1 MSKIIYNL
9 VYNRKRSLNKKGM
22 ALVQVEAYLDRK
34 KKYFSTKVYLK
45 PEQWD
50 NKKLIVK
57 NHPNADALNRLIYEF
72 MAMIE
77 KKELELWQQGRRIS
91 LELLKDVLSTSENK
105 TSFIPFFRQEI
116 ANSTLK
122 ESTKRN
128 HLSTLSLLQ
137 QFKKD
142 VTFSDLTFEFIS
154 SFEYFLQSRGYHTNT
169 IAKHM
174 KHQSYPSENYNYNY
188 YASGWSPIFN
198 QEFHT
203 RTNSIYDA
211 YAWYYYYTIAGNA
224 NTILA
229 NIDNAEGTEA
239 ERNFVKASALTFRA
253 YAFEKLIH
261 YYCWRWQDSNNGAS
275 QGIVLRLDESTD
287 GQGYATLAETYTQI
301 YKDLDEAIMLF
312 EQSGMDRNASQVWMP
327 NINVAHAIYA
337 RAALT
342 KQDYTK
348 ALTEAKLARQNY
360 PLMSNAEYHAGFCNP
375 TSEWIFGSF
384 GSAQENNWY
393 WSYGTQYACNGYYA
407 NAAGAAN
414 GAGSIGRELINRIP
428 NDDARKA
435 LFLTEDKFPGYNFN
449 DGSAMDLGYGIL
461 GMGDDAE
468 KADALWEEA
477 AAYCQKMAVSGL
489 EAPYQAGYMY
499 LGGQLKFYV
508 FDTPGVSYLPFI
520 RSSEMVLVE
529 AEANYFLNDETAA
542 RASLVELNATSG
554 RNPEYTC
561 DKSGEALW
569 NEIMDYRELE
579 LWGEGFAWSDYKR
592 WNRDIVRHSFA
603 EGGNAHIS
611 VAKTI
616 PASGVNK
623 WTWDVPLNETDYN
636 DELNLGGK

>member
-1 MSKIIYNL
+1 MKKIINKLFAGSLLAGMML
-9 VYNRKRSLNKKGM
+9 VSSCAGD
-22 ALVQVEAYLDRK
+22 YLDTAPTD
-34 KKYFSTKVYLK
+34 STGATDAVGTTA
-45 PEQWD
+45 
-50 NKKLIVK
+50 
-57 NHPNADALNRLIYEF
+57 NAMKALN
-72 MAMIE
+72 
-77 KKELELWQQGRRIS
+77 G
-91 LELLKDVLSTSENK
+91 
-105 TSFIPFFRQEI
+105 
-116 ANSTLK
+116 
-122 ESTKRN
+122 
-128 HLSTLSLLQ
+128 
-137 QFKKD
+137 
-142 VTFSDLTFEFIS
+142 
-154 SFEYFLQSRGYHTNT
+154 
-169 IAKHM
+169 IAKIMTTQHSYFGGGFAGENNIM
-174 KHQSYPSENYNYNY
+174 IQYESYPSENYNYNY

-253 YAFEKLIH
+253 YAFEKLVH

-275 QGIVLRLDESTD
+275 QGIVLRLDESTG
-287 GQGYATLAETYTQI
+287 GQGYATLAETYAQI

-393 WSYGTQYACNGYYA
+393 WSYGTQYAYNGYYA

-461 GMGDDAE
+461 GMGDDE
-468 KADALWEEA
+468 KKADALWEEA

-542 RASLVELNATSG
+542 RAALVELNATSG

>member
-1 MSKIIYNL
+1 MKKIINKLFAGSLLAGMML
-9 VYNRKRSLNKKGM
+9 VSSCAGD
-22 ALVQVEAYLDRK
+22 YLDTAPTD
-34 KKYFSTKVYLK
+34 STGATDAVGTTA
-45 PEQWD
+45 
-50 NKKLIVK
+50 
-57 NHPNADALNRLIYEF
+57 NAMKALN
-72 MAMIE
+72 
-77 KKELELWQQGRRIS
+77 G
-91 LELLKDVLSTSENK
+91 
-105 TSFIPFFRQEI
+105 
-116 ANSTLK
+116 
-122 ESTKRN
+122 
-128 HLSTLSLLQ
+128 
-137 QFKKD
+137 
-142 VTFSDLTFEFIS
+142 
-154 SFEYFLQSRGYHTNT
+154 
-169 IAKHM
+169 IAKIMTTQHSYFGGGFAGENNIM
-174 KHQSYPSENYNYNY
+174 IQYESYPSENYNY

-253 YAFEKLIH
+253 YAFEKLVH

-275 QGIVLRLDESTD
+275 QGIVLRLDESTG
-287 GQGYATLAETYTQI
+287 GQGYATLAETYAQI

-393 WSYGTQYACNGYYA
+393 WSYGTQFACNGYYA
-407 NAAGAAN
+407 SANNN

-428 NDDARKA
+428 NNDARKA

-461 GMGDDAE
+461 GMGDDE
-468 KADALWEEA
+468 KKADALWEEA

-542 RASLVELNATSG
+542 RAALVELNATSG

-592 WNRDIVRHSFA
+592 WNRDIVRHSFTF
-603 EGGNAHIS
+603 E
-611 VAKTI
+611 
-616 PASGVNK
+616 
-623 WTWDVPLNETDYN
+623 
-636 DELNLGGK
+636 

>member
-1 MSKIIYNL
+1 MKKIINKLFSGSLLAGMML
-9 VYNRKRSLNKKGM
+9 VSSCAGD
-22 ALVQVEAYLDRK
+22 YLDTAPTD
-34 KKYFSTKVYLK
+34 STGATDAVGTTA
-45 PEQWD
+45 
-50 NKKLIVK
+50 
-57 NHPNADALNRLIYEF
+57 NAMKALN
-72 MAMIE
+72 
-77 KKELELWQQGRRIS
+77 G
-91 LELLKDVLSTSENK
+91 
-105 TSFIPFFRQEI
+105 
-116 ANSTLK
+116 
-122 ESTKRN
+122 
-128 HLSTLSLLQ
+128 
-137 QFKKD
+137 
-142 VTFSDLTFEFIS
+142 
-154 SFEYFLQSRGYHTNT
+154 
-169 IAKHM
+169 IAKIMTTQHSYFGGGFAGENNIM
-174 KHQSYPSENYNYNY
+174 IQYESYPSENYNYNY

-253 YAFEKLIH
+253 YAFEKLVH

-275 QGIVLRLDESTD
+275 QGIVLRLDESTG
-287 GQGYATLAETYTQI
+287 GQGYATLAETYAQI

-428 NDDARKA
+428 NNDARKA

-461 GMGDDAE
+461 GMGDDE
-468 KADALWEEA
+468 KKADALWEEA

-542 RASLVELNATSG
+542 RAALVELNATSG

>member
-1 MSKIIYNL
+1 MKKIINKLFAGSLLAGMML
-9 VYNRKRSLNKKGM
+9 VSSCAGD
-22 ALVQVEAYLDRK
+22 YLDTAPTD
-34 KKYFSTKVYLK
+34 STGATDAVGTTA
-45 PEQWD
+45 
-50 NKKLIVK
+50 
-57 NHPNADALNRLIYEF
+57 NAMKALN
-72 MAMIE
+72 
-77 KKELELWQQGRRIS
+77 G
-91 LELLKDVLSTSENK
+91 
-105 TSFIPFFRQEI
+105 
-116 ANSTLK
+116 
-122 ESTKRN
+122 
-128 HLSTLSLLQ
+128 
-137 QFKKD
+137 
-142 VTFSDLTFEFIS
+142 
-154 SFEYFLQSRGYHTNT
+154 
-169 IAKHM
+169 IAKIMTTQHSYFGSGFAGENNIM
-174 KHQSYPSENYNYNY
+174 IQYESYPSENYNYNV

-253 YAFEKLIH
+253 YAFEKLVH

-312 EQSGMDRNASQVWMP
+312 EQSGMDRNASQIWMP

-407 NAAGAAN
+407 STQQT

-428 NDDARKA
+428 NNDARKA

-461 GMGDDAE
+461 GMGNDAE
-468 KADALWEEA
+468 KADALWEDA

-489 EAPYQAGYMY
+489 EAPYQAGYMH

>member
-1 MSKIIYNL
+1 MKKIINKLFAGSLLAGMML
-9 VYNRKRSLNKKGM
+9 VSSCAGD
-22 ALVQVEAYLDRK
+22 YLDTAPTD
-34 KKYFSTKVYLK
+34 STGATDAVGTTA
-45 PEQWD
+45 
-50 NKKLIVK
+50 
-57 NHPNADALNRLIYEF
+57 NAMKALN
-72 MAMIE
+72 
-77 KKELELWQQGRRIS
+77 G
-91 LELLKDVLSTSENK
+91 
-105 TSFIPFFRQEI
+105 
-116 ANSTLK
+116 
-122 ESTKRN
+122 
-128 HLSTLSLLQ
+128 
-137 QFKKD
+137 
-142 VTFSDLTFEFIS
+142 
-154 SFEYFLQSRGYHTNT
+154 
-169 IAKHM
+169 IAKIMTTQHSYFGGGFAGENNIM
-174 KHQSYPSENYNYNY
+174 IQYESYPSENYNYNY
-188 YASGWSPIFN
+188 YASGWSSIFN
-198 QEFHT
+198 QELHT

-253 YAFEKLIH
+253 YAFEKLVH

-275 QGIVLRLDESTD
+275 QGIVLRLDESTG
-287 GQGYATLAETYTQI
+287 GQGYATLAETYAQI

-428 NDDARKA
+428 NNDARKA

-461 GMGDDAE
+461 GMGDDE
-468 KADALWEEA
+468 KKADALWEEA

-542 RASLVELNATSG
+542 RAALVELNATSG

>member
-1 MSKIIYNL
+1 MKKIINKLFAGSLLAGMML
-9 VYNRKRSLNKKGM
+9 VSSCAGD
-22 ALVQVEAYLDRK
+22 YLDTAPTD
-34 KKYFSTKVYLK
+34 STGATDAVGTTA
-45 PEQWD
+45 
-50 NKKLIVK
+50 
-57 NHPNADALNRLIYEF
+57 NAMKALN
-72 MAMIE
+72 
-77 KKELELWQQGRRIS
+77 G
-91 LELLKDVLSTSENK
+91 
-105 TSFIPFFRQEI
+105 
-116 ANSTLK
+116 
-122 ESTKRN
+122 
-128 HLSTLSLLQ
+128 
-137 QFKKD
+137 
-142 VTFSDLTFEFIS
+142 
-154 SFEYFLQSRGYHTNT
+154 
-169 IAKHM
+169 IAKIMTTQHSYFGGGFAGENNIM
-174 KHQSYPSENYNYNY
+174 IQYESYPSENYNYNY

-275 QGIVLRLDESTD
+275 QGIVLRLDESTG
-287 GQGYATLAETYTQI
+287 GQGYATLAETYAQI

-407 NAAGAAN
+407 NTAGAAN

-461 GMGDDAE
+461 GMGDDE
-468 KADALWEEA
+468 KKADALWEEA

-542 RASLVELNATSG
+542 RAALVELNATSG

>member
-1 MSKIIYNL
+1 MKKIINKLFAGSLLAGMML
-9 VYNRKRSLNKKGM
+9 VSSCAGD
-22 ALVQVEAYLDRK
+22 YLDTAPTD
-34 KKYFSTKVYLK
+34 STGATDAVGTTA
-45 PEQWD
+45 
-50 NKKLIVK
+50 
-57 NHPNADALNRLIYEF
+57 NAMKALN
-72 MAMIE
+72 
-77 KKELELWQQGRRIS
+77 G
-91 LELLKDVLSTSENK
+91 
-105 TSFIPFFRQEI
+105 
-116 ANSTLK
+116 
-122 ESTKRN
+122 
-128 HLSTLSLLQ
+128 
-137 QFKKD
+137 
-142 VTFSDLTFEFIS
+142 
-154 SFEYFLQSRGYHTNT
+154 
-169 IAKHM
+169 IAKIMTTQHSYFGGGFAGENNIM
-174 KHQSYPSENYNYNY
+174 IQYESYPSENYNYNY

-239 ERNFVKASALTFRA
+239 ERNFVKASVLTFRA
-253 YAFEKLIH
+253 YAFEKLVH

-275 QGIVLRLDESTD
+275 QGIVLRLDESTG
-287 GQGYATLAETYTQI
+287 GQGYATLAETYAQI

-428 NDDARKA
+428 NNDARKA

-461 GMGDDAE
+461 GMGDDE
-468 KADALWEEA
+468 KKADALWEEA

-542 RASLVELNATSG
+542 RAALVELNATSG

>member
-1 MSKIIYNL
+1 MKKIIYKLFAGSLLAGMML
-9 VYNRKRSLNKKGM
+9 VSSCAGD
-22 ALVQVEAYLDRK
+22 YLDTAPTD
-34 KKYFSTKVYLK
+34 STGATDAVGTTA
-45 PEQWD
+45 
-50 NKKLIVK
+50 
-57 NHPNADALNRLIYEF
+57 NAMKALN
-72 MAMIE
+72 
-77 KKELELWQQGRRIS
+77 G
-91 LELLKDVLSTSENK
+91 
-105 TSFIPFFRQEI
+105 
-116 ANSTLK
+116 
-122 ESTKRN
+122 
-128 HLSTLSLLQ
+128 
-137 QFKKD
+137 
-142 VTFSDLTFEFIS
+142 
-154 SFEYFLQSRGYHTNT
+154 
-169 IAKHM
+169 IAKIMTTQHSYFGGGFAGENNIM
-174 KHQSYPSENYNYNY
+174 IQYESYPSENYNYNY

-253 YAFEKLIH
+253 YAFEKLVH

-275 QGIVLRLDESTD
+275 QGIVLRLDESTG
-287 GQGYATLAETYTQI
+287 GQGYATLAETYAQI

>member
-1 MSKIIYNL
+1 MKKIINKLFAGSLLAGMML
-9 VYNRKRSLNKKGM
+9 VSSCAGD
-22 ALVQVEAYLDRK
+22 YLDTAPTD
-34 KKYFSTKVYLK
+34 STGATDAVGTTA
-45 PEQWD
+45 
-50 NKKLIVK
+50 
-57 NHPNADALNRLIYEF
+57 NAMKALN
-72 MAMIE
+72 
-77 KKELELWQQGRRIS
+77 G
-91 LELLKDVLSTSENK
+91 
-105 TSFIPFFRQEI
+105 
-116 ANSTLK
+116 
-122 ESTKRN
+122 
-128 HLSTLSLLQ
+128 
-137 QFKKD
+137 
-142 VTFSDLTFEFIS
+142 
-154 SFEYFLQSRGYHTNT
+154 
-169 IAKHM
+169 IAKIMTTQHSYFGGGFAGESNIM
-174 KHQSYPSENYNYNY
+174 IQYESYPSENYNCNY

-239 ERNFVKASALTFRA
+239 ERDFVKASALTFRA
-253 YAFEKLIH
+253 YAFEKLVH

-275 QGIVLRLDESTD
+275 QGIVLRLDESTG
-287 GQGYATLAETYTQI
+287 GQGYATLAETYAQI

-461 GMGDDAE
+461 GMGDDE
-468 KADALWEEA
+468 KKADALWEEA

-542 RASLVELNATSG
+542 RAALVELNATSG

>member
-1 MSKIIYNL
+1 MKKIINKLFAGSLLAGMML
-9 VYNRKRSLNKKGM
+9 VSSCAGD
-22 ALVQVEAYLDRK
+22 YLDTAPTD
-34 KKYFSTKVYLK
+34 STGATDAVGTTA
-45 PEQWD
+45 
-50 NKKLIVK
+50 
-57 NHPNADALNRLIYEF
+57 NAMKALN
-72 MAMIE
+72 
-77 KKELELWQQGRRIS
+77 G
-91 LELLKDVLSTSENK
+91 
-105 TSFIPFFRQEI
+105 
-116 ANSTLK
+116 
-122 ESTKRN
+122 
-128 HLSTLSLLQ
+128 
-137 QFKKD
+137 
-142 VTFSDLTFEFIS
+142 
-154 SFEYFLQSRGYHTNT
+154 
-169 IAKHM
+169 IAKIMTTQHSYFGGGFAGENNIM
-174 KHQSYPSENYNYNY
+174 IQYESYPSENYNYNY
-188 YASGWSPIFN
+188 YASGWSSIFN

-253 YAFEKLIH
+253 YAFEKLVH

-287 GQGYATLAETYTQI
+287 GQGYATLAETYAQI

-428 NDDARKA
+428 NNDARKA

-461 GMGDDAE
+461 GMGDDE
-468 KADALWEEA
+468 KKADALWEEA

-542 RASLVELNATSG
+542 RAALVELNATSG

>member
-1 MSKIIYNL
+1 MKKIINKLFAGSLLAGMML
-9 VYNRKRSLNKKGM
+9 VSSCAGD
-22 ALVQVEAYLDRK
+22 YLDTAPTD
-34 KKYFSTKVYLK
+34 STGATDAVGTTA
-45 PEQWD
+45 
-50 NKKLIVK
+50 
-57 NHPNADALNRLIYEF
+57 NAMKALN
-72 MAMIE
+72 
-77 KKELELWQQGRRIS
+77 G
-91 LELLKDVLSTSENK
+91 
-105 TSFIPFFRQEI
+105 
-116 ANSTLK
+116 
-122 ESTKRN
+122 
-128 HLSTLSLLQ
+128 
-137 QFKKD
+137 
-142 VTFSDLTFEFIS
+142 
-154 SFEYFLQSRGYHTNT
+154 
-169 IAKHM
+169 IAKIMTTQHSYFGGGFAGENNIM
-174 KHQSYPSENYNYNY
+174 IQYESYPSENYNYNY

-253 YAFEKLIH
+253 YAFEKLVH

-275 QGIVLRLDESTD
+275 QGIVLRLDESTG
-287 GQGYATLAETYTQI
+287 GQGYATLAETYAQI

-428 NDDARKA
+428 NNDARKA

-449 DGSAMDLGYGIL
+449 DGSVMDLGYGIL
-461 GMGDDAE
+461 GMGDDE
-468 KADALWEEA
+468 KKADALWEEA

-542 RASLVELNATSG
+542 RAALVELNATSG

>member
-1 MSKIIYNL
+1 MKKIINKLFAGSLLAGMML
-9 VYNRKRSLNKKGM
+9 VSSCAGD
-22 ALVQVEAYLDRK
+22 YLDTAPTD
-34 KKYFSTKVYLK
+34 STGATDAVGTTA
-45 PEQWD
+45 
-50 NKKLIVK
+50 
-57 NHPNADALNRLIYEF
+57 NAMKALN
-72 MAMIE
+72 
-77 KKELELWQQGRRIS
+77 G
-91 LELLKDVLSTSENK
+91 
-105 TSFIPFFRQEI
+105 
-116 ANSTLK
+116 
-122 ESTKRN
+122 
-128 HLSTLSLLQ
+128 
-137 QFKKD
+137 
-142 VTFSDLTFEFIS
+142 
-154 SFEYFLQSRGYHTNT
+154 
-169 IAKHM
+169 IAKIMTTQHSYFGGGFAGENNIM
-174 KHQSYPSENYNYNY
+174 IQYESYPSENYNYNY

-239 ERNFVKASALTFRA
+239 ERDFVKASALTFRA
-253 YAFEKLIH
+253 YAFEKLVH

-275 QGIVLRLDESTD
+275 QGIVLRLDESTG
-287 GQGYATLAETYTQI
+287 GQGYATLAETYAQI

-384 GSAQENNWY
+384 GSSQENNWY

-407 NAAGAAN
+407 STQQT

-449 DGSAMDLGYGIL
+449 DGSAMDLDYGIL
-461 GMGDDAE
+461 GMGDDE
-468 KADALWEEA
+468 KKADALWEEA

-542 RASLVELNATSG
+542 RAALVELNATSG

>member
-1 MSKIIYNL
+1 MKKIINKLFAGSLLAGMML
-9 VYNRKRSLNKKGM
+9 VSSCAGD
-22 ALVQVEAYLDRK
+22 YLDTAPTD
-34 KKYFSTKVYLK
+34 STGATDAVGTTA
-45 PEQWD
+45 
-50 NKKLIVK
+50 
-57 NHPNADALNRLIYEF
+57 NAMKALN
-72 MAMIE
+72 
-77 KKELELWQQGRRIS
+77 G
-91 LELLKDVLSTSENK
+91 
-105 TSFIPFFRQEI
+105 
-116 ANSTLK
+116 
-122 ESTKRN
+122 
-128 HLSTLSLLQ
+128 
-137 QFKKD
+137 
-142 VTFSDLTFEFIS
+142 
-154 SFEYFLQSRGYHTNT
+154 
-169 IAKHM
+169 IAKIMTTQHSYFGGGFAGENSIM
-174 KHQSYPSENYNYNY
+174 IQYESYPSENYNYNY

-253 YAFEKLIH
+253 YAFEKLVH

-275 QGIVLRLDESTD
+275 QGIVLRLDESTG
-287 GQGYATLAETYTQI
+287 GQGYATLAETYAQI

-428 NDDARKA
+428 NNDARKA

-461 GMGDDAE
+461 GMGDDE
-468 KADALWEEA
+468 KKADALWEEA

-542 RASLVELNATSG
+542 RAALVELNATSG

>member
-1 MSKIIYNL
+1 MKKIINKLFAGSLLAGMML
-9 VYNRKRSLNKKGM
+9 VSSCAGD
-22 ALVQVEAYLDRK
+22 YLDTAPTD
-34 KKYFSTKVYLK
+34 STGATDAVGTTA
-45 PEQWD
+45 
-50 NKKLIVK
+50 
-57 NHPNADALNRLIYEF
+57 NAMKALN
-72 MAMIE
+72 
-77 KKELELWQQGRRIS
+77 G
-91 LELLKDVLSTSENK
+91 
-105 TSFIPFFRQEI
+105 
-116 ANSTLK
+116 
-122 ESTKRN
+122 
-128 HLSTLSLLQ
+128 
-137 QFKKD
+137 
-142 VTFSDLTFEFIS
+142 
-154 SFEYFLQSRGYHTNT
+154 
-169 IAKHM
+169 IAKIMTTQHSYFGGGFAGENNIM
-174 KHQSYPSENYNYNY
+174 IQYESYPSENYNYNY

-253 YAFEKLIH
+253 YAFEKLVH

-275 QGIVLRLDESTD
+275 QGIVLRLDESTG
-287 GQGYATLAETYTQI
+287 GQGYATLAETYAQI

-428 NDDARKA
+428 NNDARKA

-461 GMGDDAE
+461 GMGDDE
-468 KADALWEEA
+468 KKADALWEEA

-542 RASLVELNATSG
+542 RAALVELNATSG

-592 WNRDIVRHSFA
+592 WNRDIVRHSFV

>member
-1 MSKIIYNL
+1 MKKIINKLFAGSLLAGMML
-9 VYNRKRSLNKKGM
+9 VSSCAGD
-22 ALVQVEAYLDRK
+22 YLDTAPTD
-34 KKYFSTKVYLK
+34 STGATDAVGTTA
-45 PEQWD
+45 
-50 NKKLIVK
+50 
-57 NHPNADALNRLIYEF
+57 NAMKALN
-72 MAMIE
+72 
-77 KKELELWQQGRRIS
+77 G
-91 LELLKDVLSTSENK
+91 
-105 TSFIPFFRQEI
+105 
-116 ANSTLK
+116 
-122 ESTKRN
+122 
-128 HLSTLSLLQ
+128 
-137 QFKKD
+137 
-142 VTFSDLTFEFIS
+142 
-154 SFEYFLQSRGYHTNT
+154 
-169 IAKHM
+169 IAKIMTTQHSYFGGGFAGENNIM
-174 KHQSYPSENYNYNY
+174 IQYESYPSENYNYNY
-188 YASGWSPIFN
+188 YASGWSLIFN

-253 YAFEKLIH
+253 YAFEKLVH

-275 QGIVLRLDESTD
+275 QGIVLRLDESTG
-287 GQGYATLAETYTQI
+287 GQGYATLAETYAQI

-461 GMGDDAE
+461 GMGDDE
-468 KADALWEEA
+468 KKADALWEEA

-542 RASLVELNATSG
+542 RAALVELNATSG

>member
-1 MSKIIYNL
+1 MKKIINKLFAGSLLAGMML
-9 VYNRKRSLNKKGM
+9 VSSCAGD
-22 ALVQVEAYLDRK
+22 YLDTAPTD
-34 KKYFSTKVYLK
+34 STGATDAVGTTA
-45 PEQWD
+45 
-50 NKKLIVK
+50 
-57 NHPNADALNRLIYEF
+57 NAMKALN
-72 MAMIE
+72 
-77 KKELELWQQGRRIS
+77 G
-91 LELLKDVLSTSENK
+91 
-105 TSFIPFFRQEI
+105 
-116 ANSTLK
+116 
-122 ESTKRN
+122 
-128 HLSTLSLLQ
+128 
-137 QFKKD
+137 
-142 VTFSDLTFEFIS
+142 
-154 SFEYFLQSRGYHTNT
+154 
-169 IAKHM
+169 IAKIMTTQHSYFGGGFAGENNIM
-174 KHQSYPSENYNYNY
+174 IQYESYPSENYNYNY

-253 YAFEKLIH
+253 YAFEKLVH

-275 QGIVLRLDESTD
+275 QGIVLRLDESTG
-287 GQGYATLAETYTQI
+287 GQGYATLAETYAQI

-428 NDDARKA
+428 NNDARKA

-461 GMGDDAE
+461 GMGDDE
-468 KADALWEEA
+468 KKADALWEEA

-489 EAPYQAGYMY
+489 EVPYQAGYMY

-542 RASLVELNATSG
+542 RAALVELNATSG

>member
-1 MSKIIYNL
+1 MKKIINKLFAGSLLAGMML
-9 VYNRKRSLNKKGM
+9 VSSCAGD
-22 ALVQVEAYLDRK
+22 YLDTAPTD
-34 KKYFSTKVYLK
+34 STGATDAVGTTA
-45 PEQWD
+45 
-50 NKKLIVK
+50 
-57 NHPNADALNRLIYEF
+57 NAMKALN
-72 MAMIE
+72 
-77 KKELELWQQGRRIS
+77 G
-91 LELLKDVLSTSENK
+91 
-105 TSFIPFFRQEI
+105 
-116 ANSTLK
+116 
-122 ESTKRN
+122 
-128 HLSTLSLLQ
+128 
-137 QFKKD
+137 
-142 VTFSDLTFEFIS
+142 
-154 SFEYFLQSRGYHTNT
+154 
-169 IAKHM
+169 IAKIMTTQHSYFGGGFAGENNIM
-174 KHQSYPSENYNYNY
+174 IQYESYPSENYNYNY

-253 YAFEKLIH
+253 YAFEKLVH

-275 QGIVLRLDESTD
+275 QGIVLRLYESTG
-287 GQGYATLAETYTQI
+287 GQGYATLAETYAQI

-428 NDDARKA
+428 NNDARKA

-461 GMGDDAE
+461 GMGDDE
-468 KADALWEEA
+468 KKADALWEEA

-542 RASLVELNATSG
+542 RAALVELNATSG

>member
-1 MSKIIYNL
+1 MKKIINKLFAGSLLAGMML
-9 VYNRKRSLNKKGM
+9 VSSCAGD
-22 ALVQVEAYLDRK
+22 YLDTAPTD
-34 KKYFSTKVYLK
+34 STGATDAVGTTA
-45 PEQWD
+45 
-50 NKKLIVK
+50 
-57 NHPNADALNRLIYEF
+57 NAMKALN
-72 MAMIE
+72 
-77 KKELELWQQGRRIS
+77 G
-91 LELLKDVLSTSENK
+91 
-105 TSFIPFFRQEI
+105 
-116 ANSTLK
+116 
-122 ESTKRN
+122 
-128 HLSTLSLLQ
+128 
-137 QFKKD
+137 
-142 VTFSDLTFEFIS
+142 
-154 SFEYFLQSRGYHTNT
+154 
-169 IAKHM
+169 IAKIMTTQHSYFGGGFAGENNIM
-174 KHQSYPSENYNYNY
+174 IQYESYPSENYNYNY

-253 YAFEKLIH
+253 YAFEKLVH

-275 QGIVLRLDESTD
+275 QGIVLRLDESTG
-287 GQGYATLAETYTQI
+287 GQGYATLAETYAQI

-428 NDDARKA
+428 NNDARKA

-461 GMGDDAE
+461 GMGDDE
-468 KADALWEEA
+468 KKADALWEEA

-542 RASLVELNATSG
+542 RAALVELNATSG
-554 RNPEYTC
+554 RNSEYTC

>member
-1 MSKIIYNL
+1 MKKIINKLFAGSLLAGMML
-9 VYNRKRSLNKKGM
+9 VSSCAGD
-22 ALVQVEAYLDRK
+22 YLDTAPTD
-34 KKYFSTKVYLK
+34 STGATDAVGTTA
-45 PEQWD
+45 
-50 NKKLIVK
+50 
-57 NHPNADALNRLIYEF
+57 NAMKALN
-72 MAMIE
+72 
-77 KKELELWQQGRRIS
+77 G
-91 LELLKDVLSTSENK
+91 
-105 TSFIPFFRQEI
+105 
-116 ANSTLK
+116 
-122 ESTKRN
+122 
-128 HLSTLSLLQ
+128 
-137 QFKKD
+137 
-142 VTFSDLTFEFIS
+142 
-154 SFEYFLQSRGYHTNT
+154 
-169 IAKHM
+169 IAKIMTTQHSYFGGGFAGENNIM
-174 KHQSYPSENYNYNY
+174 IQYESYPSENYNYNY

-253 YAFEKLIH
+253 YAFEKLVH

-275 QGIVLRLDESTD
+275 QGIVLRLDESTG
-287 GQGYATLAETYTQI
+287 GQGYATLAETYAQI

-360 PLMSNAEYHAGFCNP
+360 PLISNAEYHAGFCNP

-461 GMGDDAE
+461 GMGDDE
-468 KADALWEEA
+468 KKADALWEEA

-542 RASLVELNATSG
+542 RAALVELNATSG

>member
-1 MSKIIYNL
+1 MKKIINKLFAGSLLAGMML
-9 VYNRKRSLNKKGM
+9 VSSCAGD
-22 ALVQVEAYLDRK
+22 YLDTAPTD
-34 KKYFSTKVYLK
+34 STGATDAVGTTA
-45 PEQWD
+45 
-50 NKKLIVK
+50 
-57 NHPNADALNRLIYEF
+57 NAMKALN
-72 MAMIE
+72 
-77 KKELELWQQGRRIS
+77 G
-91 LELLKDVLSTSENK
+91 
-105 TSFIPFFRQEI
+105 
-116 ANSTLK
+116 
-122 ESTKRN
+122 
-128 HLSTLSLLQ
+128 
-137 QFKKD
+137 
-142 VTFSDLTFEFIS
+142 
-154 SFEYFLQSRGYHTNT
+154 
-169 IAKHM
+169 IAKIMTTQHSYFGGGLAGENNITI
-174 KHQSYPSENYNYNY
+174 QYESYPSENYNYNY

-253 YAFEKLIH
+253 YAFEKLVH

-275 QGIVLRLDESTD
+275 QGIVLRLDESTG
-287 GQGYATLAETYTQI
+287 GQGYATLAETYAQI

-449 DGSAMDLGYGIL
+449 DGSTMDLGYGIL
-461 GMGDDAE
+461 GMGDDE
-468 KADALWEEA
+468 KKADALWEEA

-542 RASLVELNATSG
+542 RAALVELNATSG

>member
-1 MSKIIYNL
+1 MKKIINKLFAGSLLAGMML
-9 VYNRKRSLNKKGM
+9 VSSCAGD
-22 ALVQVEAYLDRK
+22 YLDTAPTD
-34 KKYFSTKVYLK
+34 STGATDAVGTTA
-45 PEQWD
+45 
-50 NKKLIVK
+50 
-57 NHPNADALNRLIYEF
+57 NAMKALN
-72 MAMIE
+72 
-77 KKELELWQQGRRIS
+77 G
-91 LELLKDVLSTSENK
+91 
-105 TSFIPFFRQEI
+105 
-116 ANSTLK
+116 
-122 ESTKRN
+122 
-128 HLSTLSLLQ
+128 
-137 QFKKD
+137 
-142 VTFSDLTFEFIS
+142 
-154 SFEYFLQSRGYHTNT
+154 
-169 IAKHM
+169 IAKIMTTQHSHFGGGFAGENNIM
-174 KHQSYPSENYNYNY
+174 IQYESYPSENYNYNY

>member
-1 MSKIIYNL
+1 MKKIINKLFAGSLLAGMML
-9 VYNRKRSLNKKGM
+9 VSSCAGD
-22 ALVQVEAYLDRK
+22 YLDTAPTD
-34 KKYFSTKVYLK
+34 STGATDAVGTTA
-45 PEQWD
+45 
-50 NKKLIVK
+50 
-57 NHPNADALNRLIYEF
+57 NAMKALN
-72 MAMIE
+72 
-77 KKELELWQQGRRIS
+77 G
-91 LELLKDVLSTSENK
+91 
-105 TSFIPFFRQEI
+105 
-116 ANSTLK
+116 
-122 ESTKRN
+122 
-128 HLSTLSLLQ
+128 
-137 QFKKD
+137 
-142 VTFSDLTFEFIS
+142 
-154 SFEYFLQSRGYHTNT
+154 
-169 IAKHM
+169 IAKIMTTQHSYFRGGFAGENNIM
-174 KHQSYPSENYNYNY
+174 IQYESYPSENYNYNY
-188 YASGWSPIFN
+188 YASGWSLIFN

-253 YAFEKLIH
+253 YAFEKLVH

-275 QGIVLRLDESTD
+275 QGIVLRLDESTG
-287 GQGYATLAETYTQI
+287 GQGYATLAETYAQI

-428 NDDARKA
+428 NNDARKA

-461 GMGDDAE
+461 GMGDDE
-468 KADALWEEA
+468 KKADALWEEA

-542 RASLVELNATSG
+542 RAALVELNATSG

>member
-1 MSKIIYNL
+1 MKKIINKLFAGSLLAGMML
-9 VYNRKRSLNKKGM
+9 VSSCAGD
-22 ALVQVEAYLDRK
+22 YLDTAPTD
-34 KKYFSTKVYLK
+34 STGATDAVGTTA
-45 PEQWD
+45 
-50 NKKLIVK
+50 
-57 NHPNADALNRLIYEF
+57 NAMKALN
-72 MAMIE
+72 
-77 KKELELWQQGRRIS
+77 G
-91 LELLKDVLSTSENK
+91 
-105 TSFIPFFRQEI
+105 
-116 ANSTLK
+116 
-122 ESTKRN
+122 
-128 HLSTLSLLQ
+128 
-137 QFKKD
+137 
-142 VTFSDLTFEFIS
+142 
-154 SFEYFLQSRGYHTNT
+154 
-169 IAKHM
+169 IAKIMTTQHSYFGGGFAGENNIM
-174 KHQSYPSENYNYNY
+174 IQYESYPSENYNYNY

-253 YAFEKLIH
+253 YAFEKLVH

-275 QGIVLRLDESTD
+275 QGIVLRLDESTG
-287 GQGYATLAETYTQI
+287 GQGYATLAETYAQI

-428 NDDARKA
+428 NNDARKA

-461 GMGDDAE
+461 GMGDDE
-468 KADALWEEA
+468 KKADALWEEA

-499 LGGQLKFYV
+499 LGGQLKCYV

-542 RASLVELNATSG
+542 RAALVELNATSG

>member
-1 MSKIIYNL
+1 MKKIINKLFAGSLLAGMML
-9 VYNRKRSLNKKGM
+9 VSSCAGD
-22 ALVQVEAYLDRK
+22 YLDTAPTD
-34 KKYFSTKVYLK
+34 STGATDAVGTTA
-45 PEQWD
+45 
-50 NKKLIVK
+50 
-57 NHPNADALNRLIYEF
+57 NAMKALN
-72 MAMIE
+72 
-77 KKELELWQQGRRIS
+77 G
-91 LELLKDVLSTSENK
+91 
-105 TSFIPFFRQEI
+105 
-116 ANSTLK
+116 
-122 ESTKRN
+122 
-128 HLSTLSLLQ
+128 
-137 QFKKD
+137 
-142 VTFSDLTFEFIS
+142 
-154 SFEYFLQSRGYHTNT
+154 
-169 IAKHM
+169 IAKIMTTQHSYFGGGFAGESNIM
-174 KHQSYPSENYNYNY
+174 IQYESYPSENYNYNY

-253 YAFEKLIH
+253 YAFEKLVH

-275 QGIVLRLDESTD
+275 QGIVLRLDESTG
-287 GQGYATLAETYTQI
+287 GQGYATLAETYAQI

-428 NDDARKA
+428 NNDARKA

-461 GMGDDAE
+461 GMGDDE
-468 KADALWEEA
+468 KKADALWEEA

-542 RASLVELNATSG
+542 RAALVELNATSG

>member
-1 MSKIIYNL
+1 MKKIINKLFAGSLLAGMML
-9 VYNRKRSLNKKGM
+9 VSSCAGD
-22 ALVQVEAYLDRK
+22 YLDTAPTD
-34 KKYFSTKVYLK
+34 STGATDAVGTTA
-45 PEQWD
+45 
-50 NKKLIVK
+50 
-57 NHPNADALNRLIYEF
+57 NAMKALN
-72 MAMIE
+72 
-77 KKELELWQQGRRIS
+77 G
-91 LELLKDVLSTSENK
+91 
-105 TSFIPFFRQEI
+105 
-116 ANSTLK
+116 
-122 ESTKRN
+122 
-128 HLSTLSLLQ
+128 
-137 QFKKD
+137 
-142 VTFSDLTFEFIS
+142 
-154 SFEYFLQSRGYHTNT
+154 
-169 IAKHM
+169 IAKIMTTQHSYFGGGFAGENNIM
-174 KHQSYPSENYNYNY
+174 IQYESYPSENYNYNY

-253 YAFEKLIH
+253 YAFEKLVH

-275 QGIVLRLDESTD
+275 QGIVLRLDESTG
-287 GQGYATLAETYTQI
+287 GQGYATLAETYAQI

-360 PLMSNAEYHAGFCNP
+360 PFMSNAEYHAGFCNP

-461 GMGDDAE
+461 GMGDDE
-468 KADALWEEA
+468 KKADALWEEA

-542 RASLVELNATSG
+542 RAALVELNATSG

>member
-1 MSKIIYNL
+1 MKKIINKLFAGSLLAGMML
-9 VYNRKRSLNKKGM
+9 VSSCAGD
-22 ALVQVEAYLDRK
+22 YLDTAPTD
-34 KKYFSTKVYLK
+34 STGATDAVGTTA
-45 PEQWD
+45 
-50 NKKLIVK
+50 
-57 NHPNADALNRLIYEF
+57 NAMKALN
-72 MAMIE
+72 
-77 KKELELWQQGRRIS
+77 G
-91 LELLKDVLSTSENK
+91 
-105 TSFIPFFRQEI
+105 
-116 ANSTLK
+116 
-122 ESTKRN
+122 
-128 HLSTLSLLQ
+128 
-137 QFKKD
+137 
-142 VTFSDLTFEFIS
+142 
-154 SFEYFLQSRGYHTNT
+154 
-169 IAKHM
+169 IAKIMTTQHSYFGGGFAGENNIM
-174 KHQSYPSENYNYNY
+174 IQYESYPSENYNYNY

-253 YAFEKLIH
+253 YAFEKLVH

-275 QGIVLRLDESTD
+275 QGIVLRLDESTG
-287 GQGYATLAETYTQI
+287 GQGYATLAETYAQI

-428 NDDARKA
+428 NNDARKA

-461 GMGDDAE
+461 GMGDDE
-468 KADALWEEA
+468 KKADALWEEA

-542 RASLVELNATSG
+542 RAALVELNATSG

-579 LWGEGFAWSDYKR
+579 LWGEGFAWRDYKR

>member
-1 MSKIIYNL
+1 MKKIINKLFAGSLLAGMML
-9 VYNRKRSLNKKGM
+9 VSSCAGD
-22 ALVQVEAYLDRK
+22 YLDTAPTD
-34 KKYFSTKVYLK
+34 STGATDAVGTTA
-45 PEQWD
+45 
-50 NKKLIVK
+50 
-57 NHPNADALNRLIYEF
+57 NAMKALN
-72 MAMIE
+72 
-77 KKELELWQQGRRIS
+77 G
-91 LELLKDVLSTSENK
+91 
-105 TSFIPFFRQEI
+105 
-116 ANSTLK
+116 
-122 ESTKRN
+122 
-128 HLSTLSLLQ
+128 
-137 QFKKD
+137 
-142 VTFSDLTFEFIS
+142 
-154 SFEYFLQSRGYHTNT
+154 
-169 IAKHM
+169 IAKIMTTQHSYFGGGFAGENNIM
-174 KHQSYPSENYNYNY
+174 IQYESYPSENYNYNY

-253 YAFEKLIH
+253 YAFEKLVH

-275 QGIVLRLDESTD
+275 QGIVLRLDESTG
-287 GQGYATLAETYTQI
+287 GQGYATLAETYAQI

-520 RSSEMVLVE
+520 CSSEMVLVE

>member
-1 MSKIIYNL
+1 MKKIINKLFAGSLLAGMML
-9 VYNRKRSLNKKGM
+9 VSSCAGD
-22 ALVQVEAYLDRK
+22 YLDTAPTD
-34 KKYFSTKVYLK
+34 STGATDAVGTTA
-45 PEQWD
+45 
-50 NKKLIVK
+50 
-57 NHPNADALNRLIYEF
+57 NAMKALN
-72 MAMIE
+72 
-77 KKELELWQQGRRIS
+77 G
-91 LELLKDVLSTSENK
+91 
-105 TSFIPFFRQEI
+105 
-116 ANSTLK
+116 
-122 ESTKRN
+122 
-128 HLSTLSLLQ
+128 
-137 QFKKD
+137 
-142 VTFSDLTFEFIS
+142 
-154 SFEYFLQSRGYHTNT
+154 
-169 IAKHM
+169 IAKIMTTQHSYFGGGFAGENNIM
-174 KHQSYPSENYNYNY
+174 IQYESYPSENYNYNY

-253 YAFEKLIH
+253 YAFEKLVH

-275 QGIVLRLDESTD
+275 QGIVLRLDESTG
-287 GQGYATLAETYTQI
+287 GQGYATLAETYAQI

-393 WSYGTQYACNGYYA
+393 WSYRTQYACNGYYA

-428 NDDARKA
+428 NNDARKA

-461 GMGDDAE
+461 GMGDDE
-468 KADALWEEA
+468 KKADALWEEA

-542 RASLVELNATSG
+542 RAALVELNATSG

>member
-1 MSKIIYNL
+1 MKKIINKLFAGSLLAGMML
-9 VYNRKRSLNKKGM
+9 VSSCAGD
-22 ALVQVEAYLDRK
+22 YLDTAPTD
-34 KKYFSTKVYLK
+34 STGATDAVGTTA
-45 PEQWD
+45 
-50 NKKLIVK
+50 
-57 NHPNADALNRLIYEF
+57 NAMKALN
-72 MAMIE
+72 
-77 KKELELWQQGRRIS
+77 G
-91 LELLKDVLSTSENK
+91 
-105 TSFIPFFRQEI
+105 
-116 ANSTLK
+116 
-122 ESTKRN
+122 
-128 HLSTLSLLQ
+128 
-137 QFKKD
+137 
-142 VTFSDLTFEFIS
+142 
-154 SFEYFLQSRGYHTNT
+154 
-169 IAKHM
+169 IAKIMTTQHSYFGGGFAGENNIM
-174 KHQSYPSENYNYNY
+174 IQYESYPSENYNYNY

-253 YAFEKLIH
+253 YAFEKLVH

-275 QGIVLRLDESTD
+275 QGIVLRLDESTG
-287 GQGYATLAETYTQI
+287 GQGYATLAETYAQI

-414 GAGSIGRELINRIP
+414 GAGSICRELINRIP

-461 GMGDDAE
+461 GMGDDE
-468 KADALWEEA
+468 KKADALWEEA

-542 RASLVELNATSG
+542 RAALVELNATSG

>member
-1 MSKIIYNL
+1 MKKIINKLFAGSLLAGMML
-9 VYNRKRSLNKKGM
+9 VSSCAGD
-22 ALVQVEAYLDRK
+22 YLDTAPTD
-34 KKYFSTKVYLK
+34 STGATDAVGTTA
-45 PEQWD
+45 
-50 NKKLIVK
+50 
-57 NHPNADALNRLIYEF
+57 NAMKALN
-72 MAMIE
+72 
-77 KKELELWQQGRRIS
+77 G
-91 LELLKDVLSTSENK
+91 
-105 TSFIPFFRQEI
+105 
-116 ANSTLK
+116 
-122 ESTKRN
+122 
-128 HLSTLSLLQ
+128 
-137 QFKKD
+137 
-142 VTFSDLTFEFIS
+142 
-154 SFEYFLQSRGYHTNT
+154 
-169 IAKHM
+169 IAKIMTTQHSYFGGGFAGENNIM
-174 KHQSYPSENYNYNY
+174 IQYESYPSENYNYNY

-253 YAFEKLIH
+253 YAFEKLVH

-275 QGIVLRLDESTD
+275 QGIVLRLDESTG
-287 GQGYATLAETYTQI
+287 GQGYATLAETYAQI

-407 NAAGAAN
+407 NAAGTAN

-428 NDDARKA
+428 NNDARKA

-461 GMGDDAE
+461 GMGDDE
-468 KADALWEEA
+468 KKADALWEEA

-542 RASLVELNATSG
+542 RAALVELNATSG

>member
-1 MSKIIYNL
+1 MKKIINKLFAGSLLAGMML
-9 VYNRKRSLNKKGM
+9 VSSCAGD
-22 ALVQVEAYLDRK
+22 YLDTAPTD
-34 KKYFSTKVYLK
+34 STGATDAVGTTA
-45 PEQWD
+45 
-50 NKKLIVK
+50 
-57 NHPNADALNRLIYEF
+57 NAMKALN
-72 MAMIE
+72 
-77 KKELELWQQGRRIS
+77 G
-91 LELLKDVLSTSENK
+91 
-105 TSFIPFFRQEI
+105 
-116 ANSTLK
+116 
-122 ESTKRN
+122 
-128 HLSTLSLLQ
+128 
-137 QFKKD
+137 
-142 VTFSDLTFEFIS
+142 
-154 SFEYFLQSRGYHTNT
+154 
-169 IAKHM
+169 IAKIMTTHHSYFGGGFAGENNIM
-174 KHQSYPSENYNYNY
+174 IQYESYPSENYNYNY

-253 YAFEKLIH
+253 YAFEKLVH

-275 QGIVLRLDESTD
+275 QGIVLRLDESTG
-287 GQGYATLAETYTQI
+287 GQGYATLAETYAQI

-428 NDDARKA
+428 NNDARKA

-461 GMGDDAE
+461 GMGDDKK

-542 RASLVELNATSG
+542 RAALVELNATSG

>member
-1 MSKIIYNL
+1 MKKIINKLFAGSLLAGMML
-9 VYNRKRSLNKKGM
+9 VSSCAGD
-22 ALVQVEAYLDRK
+22 YLDTAPTD
-34 KKYFSTKVYLK
+34 STGATDAVGTTA
-45 PEQWD
+45 
-50 NKKLIVK
+50 
-57 NHPNADALNRLIYEF
+57 NAMKALN
-72 MAMIE
+72 
-77 KKELELWQQGRRIS
+77 G
-91 LELLKDVLSTSENK
+91 
-105 TSFIPFFRQEI
+105 
-116 ANSTLK
+116 
-122 ESTKRN
+122 
-128 HLSTLSLLQ
+128 
-137 QFKKD
+137 
-142 VTFSDLTFEFIS
+142 
-154 SFEYFLQSRGYHTNT
+154 
-169 IAKHM
+169 IAKIMTTQHSYFGGGFAGENNIM
-174 KHQSYPSENYNYNY
+174 IQYESYPSENYNYNY

-253 YAFEKLIH
+253 YAFEKLVH

-275 QGIVLRLDESTD
+275 QGIVLRLDESTG
-287 GQGYATLAETYTQI
+287 GQGYATLAETYAQI

-428 NDDARKA
+428 NNDARKA

-461 GMGDDAE
+461 GMGDDE
-468 KADALWEEA
+468 KKADALWEEA

-489 EAPYQAGYMY
+489 EAPYQAGFMY

-542 RASLVELNATSG
+542 RAALVELNATSG

>member
-1 MSKIIYNL
+1 MKKIINKLFAGSLLAGMML
-9 VYNRKRSLNKKGM
+9 VSSCAGD
-22 ALVQVEAYLDRK
+22 YLDTAPTD
-34 KKYFSTKVYLK
+34 STGATDAVGTTA
-45 PEQWD
+45 
-50 NKKLIVK
+50 
-57 NHPNADALNRLIYEF
+57 NAMKALN
-72 MAMIE
+72 
-77 KKELELWQQGRRIS
+77 G
-91 LELLKDVLSTSENK
+91 
-105 TSFIPFFRQEI
+105 
-116 ANSTLK
+116 
-122 ESTKRN
+122 
-128 HLSTLSLLQ
+128 
-137 QFKKD
+137 
-142 VTFSDLTFEFIS
+142 
-154 SFEYFLQSRGYHTNT
+154 
-169 IAKHM
+169 IAKIMTTQHSYFGGGFAGENNIM
-174 KHQSYPSENYNYNY
+174 IQYESYPSENYNYNY

-239 ERNFVKASALTFRA
+239 ERDFVKASALTFRA
-253 YAFEKLIH
+253 YAFEKLVH

-275 QGIVLRLDESTD
+275 QGIVLRLDESTG
-287 GQGYATLAETYTQI
+287 GQGYATLAETYAQI

-384 GSAQENNWY
+384 GSSQENNWY

-407 NAAGAAN
+407 STQQT

-461 GMGDDAE
+461 GMGDDE
-468 KADALWEEA
+468 KKADALWEEA

>member
-1 MSKIIYNL
+1 MKKIINKLFAGSLLAGMML
-9 VYNRKRSLNKKGM
+9 VSSCAGD
-22 ALVQVEAYLDRK
+22 YLDTAPTD
-34 KKYFSTKVYLK
+34 STGATDAVGTTA
-45 PEQWD
+45 
-50 NKKLIVK
+50 
-57 NHPNADALNRLIYEF
+57 NAMKALN
-72 MAMIE
+72 
-77 KKELELWQQGRRIS
+77 G
-91 LELLKDVLSTSENK
+91 
-105 TSFIPFFRQEI
+105 
-116 ANSTLK
+116 
-122 ESTKRN
+122 
-128 HLSTLSLLQ
+128 
-137 QFKKD
+137 
-142 VTFSDLTFEFIS
+142 
-154 SFEYFLQSRGYHTNT
+154 
-169 IAKHM
+169 IAKIMTTQHSYFGSGFAGENNIM
-174 KHQSYPSENYNYNY
+174 IQYESYPSENYNYNY

-287 GQGYATLAETYTQI
+287 GQGYATLAETYAQI

-428 NDDARKA
+428 NNDARKA

-461 GMGDDAE
+461 GMGDDE
-468 KADALWEEA
+468 KKADALWEEA

-542 RASLVELNATSG
+542 RAALVELNATSG

>member
-1 MSKIIYNL
+1 MKKIINKLFAGSLLAGMML
-9 VYNRKRSLNKKGM
+9 VSSCAGD
-22 ALVQVEAYLDRK
+22 YLDTAPTD
-34 KKYFSTKVYLK
+34 STGATDAVGTTA
-45 PEQWD
+45 
-50 NKKLIVK
+50 
-57 NHPNADALNRLIYEF
+57 NAMKALN
-72 MAMIE
+72 
-77 KKELELWQQGRRIS
+77 G
-91 LELLKDVLSTSENK
+91 
-105 TSFIPFFRQEI
+105 
-116 ANSTLK
+116 
-122 ESTKRN
+122 
-128 HLSTLSLLQ
+128 
-137 QFKKD
+137 
-142 VTFSDLTFEFIS
+142 
-154 SFEYFLQSRGYHTNT
+154 
-169 IAKHM
+169 IAKIMTTQHSYFGGGFAGENNIM
-174 KHQSYPSENYNYNY
+174 IQYESYPSENYNYNL

-203 RTNSIYDA
+203 RANSIYDA

-253 YAFEKLIH
+253 YAFEKLVH

-275 QGIVLRLDESTD
+275 QGIVLRLDESTG
-287 GQGYATLAETYTQI
+287 GQGYATLAETYAQI

-407 NAAGAAN
+407 KAAGAAN

-428 NDDARKA
+428 NNDARKA

-461 GMGDDAE
+461 GMGDDE
-468 KADALWEEA
+468 KKADALWEEA

-542 RASLVELNATSG
+542 RAALVELNATSG